1 MKTTRSTLYW
11 QLMALAGTA
20 LLAACGG
27 GGSTSVTPP
36 TTPTTQTSAGTSVYV
51 GPIGGFG
58 SVIVNGMRFSSVGAT
73 LVDDDANTINLDQ
86 LKLGMTV
93 RVTGDTNDTTQTGT
107 ASRLELVHGTRGT
120 LSAIDVNAGTLVVMG
135 QRIVTSTATSY
146 QGVSGLAALTAG
158 QAVEIY
164 GALQA
169 DGSLLATL
177 IEAKTA
183 LTSVNLTG
191 RVAAL
196 GATTFQV
203 GSLTVN
209 FSAATVNGVLADGK
223 RVKVRATAAPVGNV
237 LTASSVKVF
246 DNSAVFGSTVTSGVR
261 LKLKGVADTSPL
273 NGLLTVSGTQVNIT
287 NAIIKGAT
295 TTVVAGQFLEV
306 KGVWDGSV
314 LQASEVEQE
323 GFRESQIG
331 GRNELYGTVNSIN
344 GSTAIV
350 NGVTVDLSAAV
361 FQHGNLQLVTVG
373 SYVEIKGN
381 MRGSLLVA
389 TRIELKTNST
399 AKDIVYEQ
407 SGVIQGFT
415 SVAGFKLNGLQ
426 IDASQAVFE
435 RGAATGLA
443 NGIYIEIKGAQNS
456 SGVFVATKVEIK
468 TASPG

>member
-1 MKTTRSTLYW
+1 
-11 QLMALAGTA
+11 
-20 LLAACGG
+20 
-27 GGSTSVTPP
+27 
-36 TTPTTQTSAGTSVYV
+36 
-51 GPIGGFG
+51 
-58 SVIVNGMRFSSVGAT
+58 MRFSSVGAT
-73 LVDDDANTINLDQ
+73 LVDDDANTINLEQ

-93 RVTGDTNDTTQTGT
+93 RVTGETNDTAQTGT
-107 ASRLELVHGTRGT
+107 ASRLELVHGTRGS
-120 LSAIDVNAGTLVVMG
+120 LSAIDVSAGTLVVMG

-146 QGVSGLAALTAG
+146 QGISGLAALTAG

-164 GALQA
+164 GALQT

-191 RVAAL
+191 RVAVL
-196 GATTFQV
+196 GTTTFQV

-223 RVKVRATAAPVGNV
+223 RIKVRATAAPVGNV

-246 DNSAVFGSTVTSGVR
+246 DNSTVFGSTVTSGVR
-261 LKLKGVADTSPL
+261 LKIKGVADTSPL

-287 NAIIKGAT
+287 NAIIKGAA

-323 GFRESQIG
+323 GYRESQIG

-344 GSTAIV
+344 GSTAVV

-426 IDASQAVFE
+426 IDASQAIFE

-468 TASPG
+468 AASPG

>member
-1 MKTTRSTLYW
+1 MNTIRPTLHW
-11 QLMALAGTA
+11 PLLALAASAVLTG
-20 LLAACGG
+20 CGG

-73 LVDDDANTINLDQ
+73 LVDDDASTVNLDQ

-93 RVTGDTNDTTQTGT
+93 RVTGNTDDTSQTGT
-107 ASRLELVHGTRGT
+107 ASRLELVHGTRGR
-120 LSAIDVNAGTLVVMG
+120 LSSINVNTGTLTLLG
-135 QRIVTSTATSY
+135 QSIVTSTSTSY
-146 QGVSGLAALTAG
+146 QGLSGLAALTVG

-177 IEAKTA
+177 IEAKAT

-191 RVAAL
+191 RVATL

-203 GSLTVN
+203 GSLTVD
-209 FSAATVNGVLADGK
+209 FSKATVNGVLTDGK
-223 RVKVRATAAPVGNV
+223 RIKVRATSGPVGNV
-237 LTASSVKVF
+237 LTASSVQVF
-246 DNSAVFGSTVTSGVR
+246 ENSTVFGSTVTSGVR
-261 LKLKGVADTSPL
+261 LKLKGVADVSPV
-273 NGLLTVSGTQVNIT
+273 NGLLTVSGTQVNIAK
-287 NAIIKGAT
+287 AIIKGPNT
-295 TTVVAGQFLEV
+295 NVIAGQFLEV
-306 KGVWDGSV
+306 KGDWDGSI

-323 GFRESQIG
+323 GYRESQIG
-331 GRNELYGTVNSIN
+331 GRNELYGTVSSIT
-344 GSTAIV
+344 GSIAVID
-350 NGVTVDLSAAV
+350 GVTVDLSAAV
-361 FQHGNLQLVTVG
+361 FQHGSLQLVTVG

-381 MRGSLLVA
+381 MSGNTLMA

-399 AKDIVYEQ
+399 AKDVVYEQ

-426 IDASQAVFE
+426 IDASQALFE
-435 RGAATGLA
+435 HGAATGLA

-468 TASPG
+468 TASPS